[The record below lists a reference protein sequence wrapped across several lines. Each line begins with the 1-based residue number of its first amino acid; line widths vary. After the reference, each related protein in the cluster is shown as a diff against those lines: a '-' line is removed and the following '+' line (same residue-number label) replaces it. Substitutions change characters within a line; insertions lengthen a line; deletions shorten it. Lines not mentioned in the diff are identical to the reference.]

1 MAGANSLRISELDF
15 DSIKENLKNYLRSQ
29 SEFTDFDFDGAGM
42 NVLLD
47 ILAYNTH
54 YMGYYLNMVG
64 NEAFLDTAQLRASV
78 LSHAKH
84 TNYLPTSMI
93 GASANVNITVTPQ
106 VGEPDDTTLTLPKYT
121 RFVSEPLNGVNYI
134 FSTTT
139 AKSATKANGVFT
151 FSNVEIKQ
159 GDPIT
164 QSFTGLTERRLKIP
178 SANVDT
184 STIAVTVQNSSVDTT
199 IQTYTLA
206 ADLTEVTANST
217 VFFLEE
223 NSDEISSYTLTFGD
237 GILGKAI
244 TQDNIV
250 TIRYL
255 ETSGSFANRVNTF
268 SILGSVGSFG
278 TVAVNSN
285 AAAAGGADKE
295 SIEEIRFHAP
305 IAYTSQNRAVTVND
319 YHSIIMKDYPNIDA
333 VSVWSG
339 DENDPPIYGKTFISL
354 KPRQN
359 YFITQL
365 EKERIKN
372 QIIQKRAVLTVT
384 PDIIDPD
391 YVYLLVNA
399 KVNYN
404 PNITTLSE
412 EEIRQLV
419 RTAIIQYRDDD
430 LQMFD
435 STLRISSLQKAI
447 DNAHESIL
455 GSSVTVYVQKR
466 IELTLNESRN
476 YDINFNM
483 QLYRGQIEDKLYTFP
498 KIVVNDL
505 DGIPRDVFIEDT
517 PNSLTGVDSIS
528 VTNTGSGYI
537 TPPTVTIVGDG
548 SGATARARIVNGKVS
563 GIDVISRG
571 TDYTAAT
578 AVITSDS
585 GSGATAKVNLQLRNG
600 ILRTFYYKTNG
611 EKVIVNTNAGTID
624 YINGR
629 VSLILLPAI
638 GVAENDRYDENFL
651 TINAVPFDYLITPL
665 RNRILDIDDADSA
678 AISIEMVPEV

>member
-1 MAGANSLRISELDF
+1 MAGANAMRISELDF
-15 DSIKENLKNYLRSQ
+15 DSIKQNLKNYLRSQ
-29 SEFTDFDFDGAGM
+29 PEFTDFDFEGAGM

-47 ILAYNTH
+47 VLAYNTH

-64 NEAFLDTAQLRASV
+64 NEAFLDTAQLRSSI

-93 GASANVNITVTPQ
+93 GATANVNIVVTPQ
-106 VGEPDDTTLTLPKYT
+106 AGQPEDTTLTLPRYT
-121 RFVSEPLNGVNYI
+121 TFISEPLNGTNYV
-134 FSTTT
+134 FCTTT
-139 AKSATKANGVFT
+139 ARTATKANGVFR
-151 FSNVEIKQ
+151 FNNVEIKQ
-159 GDPIT
+159 GEPIA
-164 QSFTGLTERRLKIP
+164 QSFTGLLERRIKIP
-178 SANVDT
+178 SSNVDT
-184 STIAVTVQNSSVDTT
+184 STITVTVQKSSVDTT
-199 IQTYTLA
+199 IETFTLSN
-206 ADLTEVTANST
+206 DLTEVTANST

-223 NSDEISSYTLTFGD
+223 NSDQANRYTLTFGD
-237 GILGKAI
+237 GILGKQI

-255 ETSGSFANRVNTF
+255 DTAGSFANKVNTF
-268 SILGSVGSFG
+268 SLFG
-278 TVAVNSN
+278 TVGPYTDATVISNS
-285 AAAAGGADKE
+285 AAAGGAEKE
-295 SIEEIRFHAP
+295 TIEQIRFRAP
-305 IAYTSQNRAVTVND
+305 IAYTTQNRAVTVND
-319 YHSIIMKDYPNIDA
+319 YQSLIAKDYPNIDA

-354 KPRQN
+354 KPKQN
-359 YFITQL
+359 FFITEL
-365 EKERIKN
+365 EKDRIKRE
-372 QIIQKRAVLTVT
+372 IIQKRAVLTVT
-384 PDIIDPD
+384 PEIVDPD

-404 PNITTLSE
+404 PNITSLSE
-412 EEIRQLV
+412 DEIQQLV
-419 RTAIIQYRDDD
+419 RTAIIQYRDDE
-430 LQMFD
+430 LQKFD
-435 STLRISSLQKAI
+435 STLRISALQKAI

-466 IELTLNESRN
+466 IELTLNQPKN

-517 PNSLTGVDSIS
+517 PNSLSGIDSIS
-528 VTNTGSGYI
+528 VTNTGSGYLS
-537 TPPTVTIVGDG
+537 PPTVTITGDG
-548 SGATARARIVNGKVS
+548 SGAVAKARILNGRVV

-571 TDYTAAT
+571 IDYTAAT
-578 AVITSDS
+578 AVITSDT

-629 VSLILLPAI
+629 VSLILLPAT
-638 GVAENDRYDENFL
+638 GVAQNDRYDDNFL
-651 TINAVPFDYLITPL
+651 TINVVPFDYLILPL

-678 AISIEMVPEV
+678 SISIEMVPEL